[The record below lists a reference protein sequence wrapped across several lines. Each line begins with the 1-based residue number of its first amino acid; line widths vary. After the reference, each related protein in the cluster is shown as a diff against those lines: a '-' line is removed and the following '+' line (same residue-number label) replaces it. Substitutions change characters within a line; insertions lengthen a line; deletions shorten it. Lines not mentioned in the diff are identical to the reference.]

1 VNSIPFHHRCDE
13 VAKDT
18 LFLVAFPQP
27 LLPASSGMWFSFLE
41 SLGDSLKNSPMPFCH
56 LGVGRTQI
64 GFLPACLLSA
74 FLEELEELVTKVE
87 ELSTFLGA

>member
-1 VNSIPFHHRCDE
+1 
-13 VAKDT
+13 
-18 LFLVAFPQP
+18 
-27 LLPASSGMWFSFLE
+27 
-41 SLGDSLKNSPMPFCH
+41 MPFCH